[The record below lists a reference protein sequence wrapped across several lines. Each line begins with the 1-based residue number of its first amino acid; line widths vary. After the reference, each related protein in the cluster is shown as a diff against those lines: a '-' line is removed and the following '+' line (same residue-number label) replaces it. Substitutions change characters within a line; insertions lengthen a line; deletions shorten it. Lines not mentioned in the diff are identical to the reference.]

1 MTEGQRI
8 SGSAGQWVGGSVSQR
23 VGGSAGRSIGRSAGR
38 LAAILL
44 PLCLAAPL
52 PILHAQGGLPIGTL
66 VSPVVVPD
74 LDDQPFDFAT
84 VLGRKPVVVQFWAT
98 WCSICEA
105 LMPTMRAAKAQYGDR
120 VEFIG
125 VNVTVNQTPARV
137 RRYLEEHSPPFRN
150 LYDKRGL
157 AVRAFEAPATGFI
170 TIVGA
175 DGKVAYTGSGERQDI
190 VAALGR
196 IV

>member
-1 MTEGQRI
+1 MKAGELGNGAGGRRTVGSW
-8 SGSAGQWVGGSVSQR
+8 SGVVALLV
-23 VGGSAGRSIGRSAGR
+23 
-38 LAAILL
+38 LFLL
-44 PLCLAAPL
+44 PFGAAQG
-52 PILHAQGGLPIGTL
+52 QGGLAIGT
-66 VSPVVVPD
+66 VVAPVVVND
-74 LDDQPFDFAT
+74 LDDKPFDFAT
-84 VLGRKPVVVQFWAT
+84 VLGKKPVVVQFWAT

-105 LMPTMRAAKAQYGDR
+105 LMPSMRAAKARYGDR

-137 RRYLEEHSPPFRN
+137 RRYLEEHNPPFRN
-150 LYDKRGL
+150 LYDQRGA

-196 IV
+196 VVK

>member
-1 MTEGQRI
+1 MTAVHE
-8 SGSAGQWVGGSVSQR
+8 
-23 VGGSAGRSIGRSAGR
+23 VGGSAGRRVNGAAGQPVRRPAAR
-38 LAAILL
+38 LAAMLL

-52 PILHAQGGLPIGTL
+52 PSLHAQGGLAIGT
-66 VSPVVVPD
+66 VVTPVVVPD

-84 VLGRKPVVVQFWAT
+84 VLGKKPVVVQFWAT

-105 LMPTMRAAKAQYGDR
+105 LMPGMRAAKAQYGDR

-137 RRYLEEHSPPFRN
+137 QRYLEEHDPPFRN

-196 IV
+196 VVR